1 MHRPLRP
8 FRSGLLWR
16 GAMIVALFVALQSLL
31 FKQRSVLIQQEAAFG
46 HAVLDN
52 AWSISE
58 LLNETKNTVARLA
71 AHEAGRAG
79 LDDVQLSYEL
89 LWSRIGALDF
99 AEKIEF
105 EGLVPLLDDYL
116 AVLNRHEPIVFS
128 GAPLEPGQS
137 LSLVADLE
145 DLSARTRRL
154 WSVQFNENRGEFLGR
169 VSGQISGTARDI
181 DMLMALVALAGLAY
195 LGLELF
201 LSSIA
206 LRREQTLAREA
217 QSASEMKSAFLANM
231 SHEVRT
237 PLNGVIGAAEMLRAT
252 PLDAEQRLFVDT
264 VATSAEHLLGV
275 VNQVLDLSKIESG
288 RVEMEDGIVDLL
300 AASRVVVAMFRK
312 GAEDKGLRLALSVGD
327 DVPPHVRGDALRIRQ
342 VLANLDSNAVKFT
355 ETGEIAIALDTAET
369 PAAGRR
375 LRIRVSDTGI
385 GIAEEARAR
394 IVDAFAQ
401 RDVSD
406 ARRYG
411 GTGLG
416 LTISRRLV
424 HLMDGTLDLRSRVGE
439 GTVAVVDLPLRPVT
453 LFSPAAA
460 SQPDAAVVRP
470 CAPAPMCVL
479 IADDNATNRMLLA
492 RMLAPLATDLRQT
505 EDGAQAV
512 AAWRAGGVDLIL
524 IDIQMPG
531 MTGVEAAA
539 AIRAAERAEGRA
551 AVPIYSISANAMP
564 HQIDAYRAAGMNGHL
579 SKPFRKIDLAEIVE
593 RHAPARPVLPRNAGG
608 EGQPGVRSAQPA
620 KILSSATTT

>member
-1 MHRPLRP
+1 MHRALRP

-79 LDDVQLSYEL
+79 LDEVQLSYEL

-105 EGLVPLLDDYL
+105 EGLVPLVDDYL

-128 GAPLEPGQS
+128 GAPLETGQS
-137 LSLVADLE
+137 LALVADLE

-181 DMLMALVALAGLAY
+181 DVLMALVALAGLAY

-217 QSASEMKSAFLANM
+217 QSASDMKSAFLANM

-252 PLDAEQRLFVDT
+252 RLDADQRLFAET
-264 VATSAEHLLGV
+264 IATSAEHLLGV

-300 AASRVVVAMFRK
+300 SVSRVVVAMFRK
-312 GAEDKGLRLALSVGD
+312 GAEDKGIRLALSIAD

-342 VLANLDSNAVKFT
+342 VLANLVSNAVKFT
-355 ETGEIAIALDTAET
+355 DTGEVAIEVGTAGS
-369 PAAGRR
+369 PDRGRR

-394 IVDAFAQ
+394 IFDAFAQ
-401 RDVSD
+401 SDVSD

-424 HLMDGTLDLRSRVGE
+424 RLMDGELDLESRVGE

-453 LFSPAAA
+453 LFSPAAIE
-460 SQPDAAVVRP
+460 AAP
-470 CAPAPMCVL
+470 ELPSAPSAIRVL

-492 RMLAPLATDLRQT
+492 RMLAPLVAELRDAD
-505 EDGAQAV
+505 DGASAV
-512 AAWRAGGVDLIL
+512 AAWRQGGVDLIL
-524 IDIQMPG
+524 MDIQMPG

-539 AIRAAERAEGRA
+539 AIRAAEREEGRA
-551 AVPIYSISANAMP
+551 PVPIYSISANAMP
-564 HQIDAYRAAGMNGHL
+564 HQIDAYRMAGMNGHL
-579 SKPFRKIDLAEIVE
+579 SKPFRKIDLAEIVA
-593 RHAPARPVLPRNAGG
+593 RHLPPAPGAAGA
-608 EGQPGVRSAQPA
+608 GQPGARSAQPA
-620 KILSSATTT
+620 KTFSSATTT